1 MLDLDWREDGTDKG
15 LDLHWCGEVYLF
27 KEDEFQDEVI
37 LHLDWDEVDALISLA
52 LAYREL
58 KSTKARLGLPLL
70 REGGGGGGGNEG
82 NEELDS
88 NYGGTK

>member
-15 LDLHWCGEVYLF
+15 LDLHWCGEGYLF

>member
-15 LDLHWCGEVYLF
+15 LDLHWCGEGYLF

-70 REGGGGGGGNEG
+70 REGGGDGGGNEG
-82 NEELDS
+82 NEEEVVS
-88 NYGGTK
+88 YGGTK

>member
-1 MLDLDWREDGTDKG
+1 MLDMEWREDDMEKG
-15 LDLHWCGEVYLF
+15 LDLHWSGESFLF
-27 KEDEFQDEVI
+27 KESGDEVV

-58 KSTKARLGLPLL
+58 KSTKTRLGLPLL
-70 REGGGGGGGNEG
+70 KEGGGDEV
-82 NEELDS
+82 E

>member
-1 MLDLDWREDGTDKG
+1 MLDFDWREDGADKG
-15 LDLHWCGEVYLF
+15 LDLHWCGESFLF
-27 KEDEFQDEVI
+27 KEEGDEVI

-58 KSTKARLGLPLL
+58 KSTKARLRLPLL

>member
-15 LDLHWCGEVYLF
+15 LDLHWCGEGYLF

-70 REGGGGGGGNEG
+70 REGGGGDGGNEG

>member
-15 LDLHWCGEVYLF
+15 LDLHWCGESYIL
-27 KEDEFQDEVI
+27 ELEGNEVI

-70 REGGGGGGGNEG
+70 GEGGGDGGGNEG
-82 NEELDS
+82 NEEEVVS
-88 NYGGTK
+88 YGGTK